1 MSQNKSDF
9 LANKDEPTADAL
21 QFVSAASSALTGQV
35 RVPGDK
41 SISHRAIML
50 GAIAEGI
57 TEVDGFLYGEDNL
70 ATMAAFHAMGV
81 KIERPAVDRLIIHG
95 VGKYGLK
102 TPKHALDLGNS
113 GTAMRLLIGLLAG
126 QGFEVELTGDA
137 SLCKRPMARIA
148 DPLALMGAK
157 INLTESGR
165 PPVHIH
171 SVAGLKGLTYT
182 LPIASAQIKS
192 ALLLAGLYAQET
204 TTVIEPAPSRDHTE
218 RMLQAMGYP
227 IDWQAPQVSLS
238 GKAKLKGTPIHVPG
252 DLSSA
257 AFFMV
262 AACIVPGSDLTI
274 EAVGINPSR
283 TGIINILKEMGA
295 NIEVTNE
302 YKMGYEP
309 VADLRIRH
317 SHLQGI
323 KIPKAWVPLAIDEF
337 PVILIAAACAQGETL
352 LEGAAELRVKESD
365 RIQAM
370 VDGLTAVGISAQ
382 ALPDG
387 CRVQGGTIKGGQ
399 VNSLGDHRIA
409 MAFAVAGLVASAPI
423 TIDDCAN
430 VATSFPTFIDL
441 ARQLD
446 LNIKANY

>member
-9 LANKDEPTADAL
+9 LANKDGHTASTL
-21 QFVSAASSALTGQV
+21 QFVSAASSALNGQIK
-35 RVPGDK
+35 VPGDK

-50 GAIAEGI
+50 GAIADGI

-95 VGKYGLK
+95 VGKHGLK
-102 TPKHALDLGNS
+102 VPKYALDLGNS

-137 SLCKRPMARIA
+137 SLRKRPMARIA
-148 DPLALMGAK
+148 DPLIQMGAK
-157 INLTESGR
+157 ISLTERGR

-171 SVAGLKGLTYT
+171 SVHGLKGMTYT

-204 TTVIEPAPSRDHTE
+204 TTIVEPAPSRDHTE
-218 RMLQAMGYP
+218 RMLQSMGYP
-227 IDWQAPQVSLS
+227 IDWRAPQVSLS
-238 GKAKLKGTPIHVPG
+238 SHGKLKGMPIHVPG

-262 AACIVPGSDLTI
+262 AACITPGSDLII

-283 TGIINILKEMGA
+283 TGILNILKEMGA
-295 NIEVTNE
+295 NIEVLNE
-302 YKMGYEP
+302 YKMGCEP
-309 VADLRIRH
+309 VADLRIRYSVLH
-317 SHLQGI
+317 GI

-352 LEGAAELRVKESD
+352 LEGAEELRVKESD

-370 VDGLTAVGISAQ
+370 VDGLTAVGITAQ
-382 ALPDG
+382 ALSDG
-387 CRVQGGTIKGGQ
+387 CRIQGGSIKGGA
-399 VNSLGDHRIA
+399 VDSLGDHRIA
-409 MAFAVAGLVASAPI
+409 MAFAVAGLVSKAPI
-423 TIDDCAN
+423 TIKDCAN

-441 ARQLD
+441 AMHLG